1 MKTNRY
7 ISLLLI
13 SIVFLVWLAGCG
25 LVRIDP
31 EKDRQRVVA
40 EVDGEKILKG
50 EFLDVYEQQKAFW
63 GITEETEKNKE
74 NRDFINSIKKDI
86 LEHLVLDKVLEIKAR
101 EHGFTVNGEYEQ
113 RAREEL
119 EEQIKQ
125 YAELLKEQEQAGQ
138 EEQAEKEEETEAD
151 KDYLEEARKVWEEQL
166 VALGISEDEYIKMLA
181 KDLMFEAFSEKMLED
196 VTVTD
201 GDIEKYYNENLS
213 KQKEDPTLV
222 QTAAV
227 ELYRPPGRVRIKHIT
242 IPLPYE
248 ERNEYYRIMQEE
260 SEEEADKYLKERLEA
275 IKPKAQEAYDK
286 AMAGENFETLIETY
300 SEDTSS
306 SNKDEGYIIY
316 EGSGLFA
323 AEVEKVIL
331 EMNVDEISRPLES
344 PYGYH
349 IIKLYEKLPEEVFSL
364 EDKKEEIRTVVL
376 EEKRNEKWN
385 SLLEEWKNKAKIK
398 KYENRL

>member
-181 KDLMFEAFSEKMLED
+181 KDLLFEAFSDKMLED
-196 VTVTD
+196 VTVSD
-201 GDIEKYYNENLS
+201 GDIE
-213 KQKEDPTLV
+213 
-222 QTAAV
+222 
-227 ELYRPPGRVRIKHIT
+227 
-242 IPLPYE
+242 
-248 ERNEYYRIMQEE
+248 
-260 SEEEADKYLKERLEA
+260 
-275 IKPKAQEAYDK
+275 
-286 AMAGENFETLIETY
+286 
-300 SEDTSS
+300 
-306 SNKDEGYIIY
+306 
-316 EGSGLFA
+316 
-323 AEVEKVIL
+323 
-331 EMNVDEISRPLES
+331 
-344 PYGYH
+344 
-349 IIKLYEKLPEEVFSL
+349 
-364 EDKKEEIRTVVL
+364 
-376 EEKRNEKWN
+376 
-385 SLLEEWKNKAKIK
+385 
-398 KYENRL
+398 